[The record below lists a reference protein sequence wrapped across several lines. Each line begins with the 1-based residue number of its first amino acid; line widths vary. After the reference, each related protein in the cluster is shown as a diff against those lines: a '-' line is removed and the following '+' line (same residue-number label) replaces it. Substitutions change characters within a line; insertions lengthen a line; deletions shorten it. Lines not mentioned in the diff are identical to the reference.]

1 MPRERKPRLKK
12 RDRGCSC
19 DCRAYFLR
27 MKAFHPSLLVVL
39 IALCGVTASEV
50 HAQMPNQLKQ
60 SESAW
65 KGMDNCKRQAW
76 KQNPDYTHEGN
87 AKRDEAMRLCLQTNH
102 APPISPL
109 DPRENVTGSSQ
120 R

>member
-1 MPRERKPRLKK
+1 MLASPTSLLKI
-12 RDRGCSC
+12 G
-19 DCRAYFLR
+19 
-27 MKAFHPSLLVVL
+27 MKAFHRSLLVVP
-39 IALCGVTASEV
+39 IALCGVAISEV
-50 HAQMPNQLKQ
+50 QAQQPNALKQ

-65 KGMDNCKRQAW
+65 KSMDNCKRQAW
-76 KQNPDYTHEGN
+76 KQNPDYTPAGN

-109 DPRENVTGSSQ
+109 DPREQAGSSQ